1 MFCVSGTAPRTRLP
15 KLKVTK
21 PEGALAPKPCWLAEP
36 YPRALTCT
44 VRTRSEAAERMGV
57 PAWIAVEVWPLEMLM
72 LTGEELLGLKLA
84 SPEYEAAM
92 MWLPGARARDWSSV
106 LEVELIRKVPS
117 SSGAPASVSATL
129 PVALPCPETPVTST
143 RTR

>member
-1 MFCVSGTAPRTRLP
+1 
-15 KLKVTK
+15 
-21 PEGALAPKPCWLAEP
+21 
-36 YPRALTCT
+36 
-44 VRTRSEAAERMGV
+44 MGV

-106 LEVELIRKVPS
+106 LEVELSRKVPP
-117 SSGAPASVSATL
+117 SSGAPESVRTMF
-129 PVALPCPETPVTST
+129 PVAVPCPDTPATWARRVMMPP
-143 RTR
+143 